1 MADVNT
7 NRSLVDGYWNTL
19 CLPFALSKSADLG
32 GADVQELYSATRDG
46 DDLVVGFKVL
56 NSDELVAGTPYLVK
70 PTSNIDLTS
79 FTGKRIVATPTLVNK
94 GIVTLTGIFSP
105 QALVAND
112 KTTLFVGTPDGAGNN
127 LFYPSTNGN
136 LKGMR
141 AYFKVDS
148 GSGSPVR
155 RARFVVDAETMATE
169 IGNTEIQART
179 EKQLIDGQLF
189 IIRDG
194 VRYNTIGQIIK

>member
-1 MADVNT
+1 MST
-7 NRSLVDGYWNTL
+7 VD
-19 CLPFALSKSADLG
+19 LSKYDKESVPSASEMTFGIIVSDWNSEVTYKLLEG
-32 GADVQELYSATRDG
+32 ARETLLLHGADSE
-46 DDLVVGFKVL
+46 
-56 NSDELVAGTPYLVK
+56 
-70 PTSNIDLTS
+70 NICEFS